1 MTTVPAHYSRA
12 LECPYASEHK
22 ERQPN
27 LFVIRIKDREQKTW
41 QLPQNAS
48 KTQGNRSSSLASTT
62 AASSAVVL
70 ARSFASSAYAVSA
83 SVRSPSR
90 EKFRASS
97 SRAGR
102 IRESVRGLQSRTCS
116 RDLISASAYGAE
128 VWTYHP
134 QQTSPH
140 VLAPET

>member
-1 MTTVPAHYSRA
+1 MTTAPALCSRV
-12 LECPYASEHK
+12 LECPSASEHK

-27 LFVIRIKDREQKTW
+27 PLQFALKDREQKKW
-41 QLPQNAS
+41 QLQQNAS

-102 IRESVRGLQSRTCS
+102 IKESVCGSVAHLLQR
-116 RDLISASAYGAE
+116 
-128 VWTYHP
+128 
-134 QQTSPH
+134 PH
-140 VLAPET
+140 Q

>member
-1 MTTVPAHYSRA
+1 MTMVPALCSRV
-12 LECPYASEHK
+12 LECPSASEHK
-22 ERQPN
+22 KTTEKKN
-27 LFVIRIKDREQKTW
+27 NRIWFMFYREQKQW
-41 QLPQNAS
+41 QLLQNAS

-102 IRESVRGLQSRTCS
+102 IKYPCAALSRTHS
-116 RDLISASAYGAE
+116 RDLIRASAYGAE
-128 VWTYHP
+128 
-134 QQTSPH
+134 
-140 VLAPET
+140 

>member
-1 MTTVPAHYSRA
+1 MTTVPVLCSRA
-12 LECPYASEHK
+12 LECPSASEHK
-22 ERQPN
+22 ENNRKKDN
-27 LFVIRIKDREQKTW
+27 RIWFTFWIWFTFYREQKTW
-41 QLPQNAS
+41 QLQQNAS

-62 AASSAVVL
+62 AASFAVVL

-102 IRESVRGLQSRTCS
+102 IKESVRGL
-116 RDLISASAYGAE
+116 AE
-128 VWTYHP
+128 H
-134 QQTSPH
+134 
-140 VLAPET
+140 LL